1 MDPAMRAHFSNAA
14 YGVLDYM
21 AYPAGMLVVA
31 PIAVRNL
38 GAAQFGVWM
47 IANAALSIGSIMASG
62 FGDANIRYVSMARG
76 GNDQARLS
84 GAVRSTMG
92 IHILLGATIALISW
106 TLAPAAAAR
115 IASSNAELRIECL
128 WCLRVASL
136 LILVRA
142 VETVCVSTQR
152 AFERYGAA
160 VRISVIARL
169 LALASAAVLPLA
181 KQGVVSVMIATAIF
195 ITVSLGMQLVQL
207 KRLLGAHSLWPS
219 FDRETTHALL
229 GFGIFSWIQAVSG
242 ILFGQVDRLITGI
255 YLGAAAVASYALCA
269 QMAQPIYG
277 IAASGLHFLFPY
289 VSARVTEGSVKP
301 LRRTVLLAFGA
312 NFLLVAF
319 CTAMLLVL
327 GTRLLT
333 LWGGVAIARAGGS
346 VLPLLVWSTA
356 AQALSVTG
364 TYTMLALG
372 RVRLVT
378 FLNLAGG
385 AAMLLAAR
393 WLLPKYGMHG
403 MAMARLFCGPFTLL
417 VYIPL
422 AAMLFRKTRILSRTT
437 TVVTVCEEIS
447 Q

>member
-1 MDPAMRAHFSNAA
+1 M
-14 YGVLDYM
+14 
-21 AYPAGMLVVA
+21 
-31 PIAVRNL
+31 
-38 GAAQFGVWM
+38 
-47 IANAALSIGSIMASG
+47 
-62 FGDANIRYVSMARG
+62 
-76 GNDQARLS
+76 
-84 GAVRSTMG
+84 
-92 IHILLGATIALISW
+92 
-106 TLAPAAAAR
+106 
-115 IASSNAELRIECL
+115 
-128 WCLRVASL
+128 
-136 LILVRA
+136 ILVRS

-195 ITVSLGMQLVQL
+195 ITVSLGIQLVQL
-207 KRLLGAHSLWPS
+207 KGLLGAHSLWPS

-289 VSARVTEGSVKP
+289 VSARLAEGSVKP
-301 LRRTVLLAFGA
+301 LRRTVLLAFAA

-327 GTRLLT
+327 GTRLLA
-333 LWGGVAIARAGGS
+333 LWGGVAIARAGGSS

-403 MAMARLFCGPFTLL
+403 MAMARLFCGPLMLL

-422 AAMLFRKTRILSRTT
+422 AAMLFRKTRISSRTAA
-437 TVVTVCEEIS
+437 VVTVCEEIS

>member
-1 MDPAMRAHFSNAA
+1 MRAHFSNAA
-14 YGVLDYM
+14 YGVLDYV
-21 AYPAGMLVVA
+21 AYPAGMLIVA
-31 PIAVRNL
+31 PIALRNL
-38 GAAQFGVWM
+38 GTAHYGVWM
-47 IANAALSIGSIMASG
+47 IANAALSVGSIMASG
-62 FGDANIRYVSMARG
+62 FGDANIRYVSMARCG
-76 GNDQARLS
+76 DNKVKLL
-84 GAVRSTMG
+84 GAVLSTMG
-92 IHILLGATIALISW
+92 IHIALGVTIALIAW
-106 TLAPAAAAR
+106 TLSPAAAVH
-115 IASSNAELRIECL
+115 IALSNAALRIECL
-128 WCLRVASL
+128 WSLRIASL
-136 LILVRA
+136 LILARA

-160 VRISVIARL
+160 VRFSVIARL
-169 LALASAAVLPLA
+169 LALAAAAVLPLA

-195 ITVSLGMQLVQL
+195 ITASLGMQLVQL

-219 FDRETTHALL
+219 FDREATPSLL
-229 GFGIFSWIQAVSG
+229 GFGLFSWIQAVSG
-242 ILFGQVDRLITGI
+242 ILFGQVDRLITGV
-255 YLGAAAVASYALCA
+255 YLGATAVASYALCA

-301 LRRTVLLAFGA
+301 LRRTVLVAFAA
-312 NFLLVAF
+312 NSLLVVV
-319 CTAMLLVL
+319 CTAMLLAL
-327 GTRLLT
+327 GMRLLT
-333 LWGGVAIARAGGS
+333 LWCGATIARAGGS

-364 TYTMLALG
+364 SYTMLALG

-393 WLLPKYGMHG
+393 WLLPKYGMQG
-403 MAMARLFCGPFTLL
+403 MAVARLFCGPLTLL

-422 AAMLFRKTRILSRTT
+422 AAMLFRKTRSSSRTGA
-437 TVVTVCEEIS
+437 VVAVCEEIS